1 MNLIMK
7 EFKKL
12 FNLKS
17 IAMICIG
24 FMIIYSL
31 FISFTIEYFINGPI
45 EAIEYQI
52 AGEML
57 DAYGISIDEN
67 EINDFKAKSEESR
80 KEVDNL
86 IKNNQV
92 LKSYEVSNYDEFKKF
107 EEENFDKESLE
118 NGLSDELEDVKSNIY
133 EIHSNEVYIEYE
145 QREDIIKNYDEIQK
159 DESIRFYGE
168 NLSQEKVS
176 RIKEVKTDDST
187 KAPLPYGLMR
197 NYEGMVIGFLG
208 IVTLSIFFLMAGI
221 FIDDKNRRVD
231 YIQHSSKIG
240 RKILK
245 SKMIAG
251 FLAAFIVTT
260 VELIIM
266 GVLYSTTGAL
276 KFWNCSINSEVF
288 GGYIRWVDLSV
299 GQFIILTIILTYVLA
314 STVAAITMYISKKS
328 NTYITVLGAGVI
340 SMAIV
345 IFMEFMGIDFFATL
359 GAFKYLHLIIWLSFA
374 LTTIIFIILLFKEMR
389 ALEK

>member
-31 FISFTIEYFINGPI
+31 FISFNIEYFINGPH

-67 EINDFKAKSEESR
+67 EINDFKAKNEESK

-86 IKNNQV
+86 IKSNQI
-92 LKSYEVSNYDEFKKF
+92 LKSYEVTDYEQFKKF
-107 EEENFDKESLE
+107 MEENFEKACID
-118 NGLSDELEDVKSNIY
+118 NGLNPELEKIKNLIY
-133 EIHSNEVYIEYE
+133 DMLSNEIYIEYE
-145 QREDIIKNYDEIQK
+145 QKDDIIKNYYEEPLK
-159 DESIRFYGE
+159 FYPE
-168 NLSQEKVS
+168 DVSKEKIA
-176 RIKEVKTDDST
+176 RIKEVNADDST
-187 KAPLPYGLMR
+187 KSPLPYGLMR
-197 NYEGMVIGFLG
+197 NYESMVIGFLG

-266 GVLYSTTGAL
+266 GVLYNTTGAL

-299 GQFIILTIILTYVLA
+299 GQFIIITIILTYVLA

-359 GAFKYLHLIIWLSFA
+359 ETFKYLHLIIWLGFA

>member
-31 FISFTIEYFINGPI
+31 FISFTIEYFMNGPY
-45 EAIEYQI
+45 EEMEYQV

-57 DAYGISIDEN
+57 DAYGTSIDEN
-67 EINDFKAKSEESR
+67 EINDFKAKSENIK

-92 LKSYEVSNYDEFKKF
+92 LKSYDVANYEDFKKF

-118 NGLSDELEDVKSNIY
+118 NGLSDELENVKSNIY
-133 EIHSNEVYIEYE
+133 EIHSNEFYIEYE
-145 QREDIIKNYDEIQK
+145 QRNRIIENYDEIQN
-159 DESIRFYGE
+159 DESIKFYGE
-168 NLSQEKVS
+168 DLSQAKLS
-176 RIKEVKTDDST
+176 RLKEVKTDDST
-187 KAPLPYGLMR
+187 KSPLPYGLMR
-197 NYEGMVIGFLG
+197 NYESTVIGFLG
-208 IVTLSIFFLMAGI
+208 IVTLSTFFLIAGI
-221 FIDDKNRRVD
+221 FIDDKNRKVD
-231 YIQHSSKIG
+231 YIQYSSKIG

-251 FLAAFIVTT
+251 FLATFIVTT
-260 VELIIM
+260 VEIIIM
-266 GVLYSTTGAL
+266 GIFYSTTGGL

-288 GGYIRWVDLSV
+288 GGYIRWVDLNV

-314 STVAAITMYISKKS
+314 SAVAAITMYISKKS

-359 GAFKYLHLIIWLSFA
+359 EAFKYQHLLIWLGFA
-374 LTTIIFIILLFKEMR
+374 VTTIIFIILLLKEMK